1 MIPFIDT
8 NIFIRHFMADDR
20 VQSPACL
27 ALFQAIEREELTV
40 WTSHLVVAEIV
51 FVLSRA
57 YRLERVA
64 IRDVILPILTLPN
77 IKIDQKQMFVRVFD
91 LYTTLPI
98 DYVDAY
104 HAALLL
110 NRDGVSLYSFDAD
123 FDRVPGLQR
132 QEPSYPFAP

>member
-1 MIPFIDT
+1 MMPFIDT
-8 NIFIRHFMADDR
+8 NIFIRHLMADDP

-51 FVLSRA
+51 FVLSRV
-57 YRLERVA
+57 YRLERA
-64 IRDVILPILTLPN
+64 DIRDIVLPLLSLPN
-77 IKIDQKQMFVRVFD
+77 IKLAQKQLFAQVFD
-91 LYTTLPI
+91 LYATLPI

-110 NRDGVSLYSFDAD
+110 NRDAVSLYSFDAD
-123 FDRVPGLQR
+123 FDRVPGLRR
-132 QEPSYPFAP
+132 QEPS

>member
-1 MIPFIDT
+1 MMPFIDT
-8 NIFIRHFMADDR
+8 NIFIRHLMADDP

-51 FVLSRA
+51 FVLSRV

-110 NRDGVSLYSFDAD
+110 NRDAVSLYSFDAD
-123 FDRVPGLQR
+123 FDRVPGLRR
-132 QEPSYPFAP
+132 QEPS